1 MGVNDMEAE
10 KKSILALLE
19 ETYRGLGT
27 ALNYSNPLELLIATI
42 LSAQSTDNQVNKI
55 TAKLFQ
61 KYPTPEALLAL
72 TEEEL
77 AQEIKGVGLYKNKAR
92 NILAA
97 VEIILRD
104 FEGQVPR
111 NREDLLK
118 LPGVGRKTANVVMAN
133 AFGIPALGVDTHVF
147 RVAKRLDL
155 ARGRN
160 PLEVEKEL
168 MELIPRDKWAEAHHW
183 LIWHGRK
190 VCKARNPLCHTCP
203 VKMLCPQEQG
213 GDPHEKAD

>member
-1 MGVNDMEAE
+1 MEVE
-10 KKSILALLE
+10 KKNILALLE
-19 ETYRGLGT
+19 EAYRGLGT

-61 KYPTPEALLAL
+61 KYPTPEAFLTL

-97 VEIILRD
+97 VKILLRD
-104 FEGQVPR
+104 FGGQVPR
-111 NREDLLK
+111 NREDLMK

-160 PLEVEKEL
+160 PLEVEKDL

-203 VKMLCPQEQG
+203 VKMLCPQKQG
-213 GDPHEKAD
+213 GNPNEKAD